1 MSLFIAI
8 LGLAFLILIH
18 EAGHFLASLAVG
30 LRPRRFYVGFP
41 PAIAKTTRKGIE
53 YGIGA
58 IPLGGF
64 VTIPGMHRPI
74 PHDAERRFSRAVEEA
89 PALGGPVDRVKRS
102 LEGDDLT
109 TAEHAIDDFAEAMK
123 SHTISPAAL
132 ASAEKGITE
141 LRDALGADAYWKAP
155 TWKRL
160 VAIAAGP
167 AANILLTIVLFT
179 FLFMTVAG
187 QATRTVAAVTP
198 ELEVVDTTSGETIV
212 VESPAT
218 LIGLQAGDRIVA
230 INGQRVQADEIADTI
245 AESGGSELALTVV
258 RKGEELELGPI
269 APRLVEERYRLGFG
283 LEGSGLGFFAAVG
296 RAVEV
301 TGLVA
306 KEIVKSLGRL
316 ITGEGRDE
324 VSSPIG
330 ITQVSSDAVERGAD
344 SYVWVL
350 GLISLSLALLNLL
363 PLLPLDGGHILFTLI
378 EGARGR
384 FLRREIYERV
394 SMVGLAVVLLLFFV
408 GLSNDIGKLS

>member
-1 MSLFIAI
+1 VSFFIAI
-8 LGLAFLILIH
+8 LGLAFLILVH
-18 EAGHFLASLAVG
+18 EAGHFFASLAVG

-41 PAIAKTTRKGIE
+41 PAIAKTKRRGIE

-89 PALGGPVDRVKRS
+89 PALGGAVDRVKRA
-102 LEGDDLT
+102 LEGDDLSF
-109 TAEHAIDDFAEAMK
+109 AEHAVDDFEELLW
-123 SHTISPAAL
+123 SQSLSPAAL

-141 LRDALGADAYWKAP
+141 LRDALGPDAYWKAAN
-155 TWKRL
+155 WKRL

-167 AANILLTIVLFT
+167 VANIALTLVVFTILFT
-179 FLFMTVAG
+179 QVGGDAS
-187 QATRTVAAVTP
+187 Q
-198 ELEVVDTTSGETIV
+198 TIDSV
-212 VESPAT
+212 SSNSPAEEA
-218 LIGLQAGDRIVA
+218 GLRSGDRVVRA
-230 INGQRVQADEIADTI
+230 DGDPVDGNGLGERIL
-245 AESGGSELALTVV
+245 GSEGAPLTLTVV
-258 RKGEELELGPI
+258 RDG
-269 APRLVEERYRLGFG
+269 
-283 LEGSGLGFFAAVG
+283 
-296 RAVEV
+296 VEV
-301 TGLVA
+301 ELTVTPVETDGGYRIGIVREGTGLPPLQAAGRSFEMTGIVS
-306 KEIVKSLGRL
+306 KEIALSIGRL
-316 ITGEGRDE
+316 ISGEGRED

-330 ITQVSSDAVERGAD
+330 ITRVSSDAVEEGVVN
-344 SYVWVL
+344 YLWVL

>member
-1 MSLFIAI
+1 VSFFIAI
-8 LGLAFLILIH
+8 LGLAFLILVH
-18 EAGHFLASLAVG
+18 EAGHFFASLAVG

-41 PAIAKTTRKGIE
+41 PAIAKTKRRGIE

-89 PALGGPVDRVKRS
+89 PALGGAVDRVKRA
-102 LEGDDLT
+102 LEGDDLSF
-109 TAEHAIDDFAEAMK
+109 AEHAVDDFEELLW
-123 SHTISPAAL
+123 SQSLSPAAL

-141 LRDALGADAYWKAP
+141 LRDALGPDAYWKAA

-167 AANILLTIVLFT
+167 VANIALTLVVFTILFT
-179 FLFMTVAG
+179 QVGGDAS
-187 QATRTVAAVTP
+187 Q
-198 ELEVVDTTSGETIV
+198 TIASV
-212 VESPAT
+212 SSNSPAEEA
-218 LIGLQAGDRIVA
+218 GLRSGDRVVRADGDPVDGNGLGDRILA
-230 INGQRVQADEIADTI
+230 
-245 AESGGSELALTVV
+245 SEGAPLTLTVV
-258 RKGEELELGPI
+258 RNG
-269 APRLVEERYRLGFG
+269 
-283 LEGSGLGFFAAVG
+283 
-296 RAVEV
+296 VEV
-301 TGLVA
+301 ELTVTPVETDGGYRIGIVREGTGLPPLEAAGRSFEMTGIVS
-306 KEIVKSLGRL
+306 KEIALSIGRL
-316 ITGEGRDE
+316 ISGEGRED

-330 ITQVSSDAVERGAD
+330 ITRVSSDAVEEGVVN
-344 SYVWVL
+344 YLWVL

>member
-1 MSLFIAI
+1 MSFLIAI
-8 LGLAFLILIH
+8 LGLAFLILVH
-18 EAGHFLASLAVG
+18 EAGHFFASLAVG

-41 PAIAKTTRKGIE
+41 PAVAKTTRKGIE

-64 VTIPGMHRPI
+64 VSIPGMHRPI

-89 PALGGPVDRVKRS
+89 PALGGAVDRVKRA
-102 LEGDDLT
+102 LEGDDLSL
-109 TAEHAIDDFAEAMK
+109 AEHAVDDFEEALALE
-123 SHTISPAAL
+123 TISPAAL
-132 ASAEKGITE
+132 APAEKGITE
-141 LRDALGADAYWKAP
+141 LRDALGTDAYWKAP

-160 VAIAAGP
+160 IAISAGP
-167 AANILLTIVLFT
+167 AANIALTIVLFA

-198 ELEVVDTTSGETIV
+198 ELEVLDTASGQTLV
-212 VESPAT
+212 VESPAK

-230 INGQRVQADEIADTI
+230 INGQRVQPDEIADTI
-245 AESGGSELALTVV
+245 SESGGNELTVTVV
-258 RKGEELELGPI
+258 RKGEEVELGPI
-269 APRLVEERYRLGFG
+269 AARLVDDRYRLGFG
-283 LEGSGLGFFAAVG
+283 LEGEGLGFFPAVA

-330 ITQVSSDAVERGAD
+330 ITQASSDAVERGAE
-344 SYVWVL
+344 SYLWVL

-384 FLRREIYERV
+384 FLKREIYERV